1 MAQTKFAERN
11 VRSAFAEFLRTIQR
25 NNNEET
31 DEFLSSVTETA
42 GTQEEEREADSQQDL
57 SAKLEDAL
65 RKSDVNAIYRLI
77 ANAKASETTTTAKDT
92 EKIKTLA
99 SLQVAERNKTEPTDL
114 IEAALGNACLLEKI
128 SSNERHFD
136 GVECRERAKECEKF
150 ATDIVEQINAA
161 DSGNLYKI
169 MDIKGDGPLLKGNHE
184 NFIGSLSLLKI
195 AADRQRKLF
204 VTSPKCQL
212 IFDEV
217 VYREWPMWYDKG
229 LAVKTLRFLF
239 HFIVM
244 SFGIIAYLF
253 LRLIMRG
260 CCCCKLNEKEGLW
273 RLRKLYE
280 LPYSKFI
287 NQTMSYL
294 VFLCLVFASTFQTK
308 FGTTKT
314 GLGAIDYAVL
324 TFVVGLSVQEAM
336 EAYRQGLSIYF
347 LKWWNVVDTL
357 ITFTFLL
364 AYIVWLSA
372 WGYYEQEWKPR
383 KAAFI
388 VADGIYATATV
399 LSYFHL
405 AHIFQVNS
413 VLGPLQLSLYRML
426 KDVLKF
432 LAIFLLLYIAFA
444 TGVVKIYSYY
454 VACQLELQK
463 QDYNESTKY
472 QVSHPY
478 GRHTGS
484 FIGMFWLLLG
494 MVEEEKIAVDDPAFY
509 LTSTFGR
516 IFIIGHVICTVIVA
530 LNMLIAMMNNSFDG
544 IMENA
549 ILEWKFSRTQ
559 MWLEWI
565 DKGNSIPVP
574 FNTAYYIL
582 YIFTPNFWKTCCKT
596 RCKNAGEGGG
606 TKEEIEIGRDNHG
619 AQTDLLEAVS
629 GEQTRMEVMKRLV
642 EEYLVDRYVD
652 KWAEHKVNTR
662 ALRP

>member
-1 MAQTKFAERN
+1 
-11 VRSAFAEFLRTIQR
+11 
-25 NNNEET
+25 
-31 DEFLSSVTETA
+31 
-42 GTQEEEREADSQQDL
+42 
-57 SAKLEDAL
+57 
-65 RKSDVNAIYRLI
+65 
-77 ANAKASETTTTAKDT
+77 
-92 EKIKTLA
+92 
-99 SLQVAERNKTEPTDL
+99 
-114 IEAALGNACLLEKI
+114 
-128 SSNERHFD
+128 
-136 GVECRERAKECEKF
+136 
-150 ATDIVEQINAA
+150 
-161 DSGNLYKI
+161 
-169 MDIKGDGPLLKGNHE
+169 
-184 NFIGSLSLLKI
+184 
-195 AADRQRKLF
+195 
-204 VTSPKCQL
+204 
-212 IFDEV
+212 
-217 VYREWPMWYDKG
+217 
-229 LAVKTLRFLF
+229 
-239 HFIVM
+239 
-244 SFGIIAYLF
+244 
-253 LRLIMRG
+253 
-260 CCCCKLNEKEGLW
+260 
-273 RLRKLYE
+273 
-280 LPYSKFI
+280 
-287 NQTMSYL
+287 
-294 VFLCLVFASTFQTK
+294 
-308 FGTTKT
+308 
-314 GLGAIDYAVL
+314 
-324 TFVVGLSVQEAM
+324 M

-544 IMENA
+544 IM
-549 ILEWKFSRTQ
+549 
-559 MWLEWI
+559 
-565 DKGNSIPVP
+565 
-574 FNTAYYIL
+574 
-582 YIFTPNFWKTCCKT
+582 
-596 RCKNAGEGGG
+596 AGEGGG